1 MNVQVIHARMV
12 EPAMIKKIGTVVH
25 VQVAILGQGVKQ
37 VSIHF
42 FQALTKVPGVPNN
55 TQTVIFPE
63 KFGEIF
69 QFCP

>member
-37 VSIHF
+37 VSIQF
-42 FQALTKVPGVPNN
+42 SQALTKLPGVPKNN
-55 TQTVIFPE
+55 QSLI
-63 KFGEIF
+63 
-69 QFCP
+69 